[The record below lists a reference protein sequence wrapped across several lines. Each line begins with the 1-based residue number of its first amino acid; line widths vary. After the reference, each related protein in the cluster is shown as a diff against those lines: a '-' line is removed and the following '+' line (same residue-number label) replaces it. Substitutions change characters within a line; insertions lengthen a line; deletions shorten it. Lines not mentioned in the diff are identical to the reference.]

1 MQLHDNFVAKVVI
14 FFDIHNKLSGN
25 VVFFIFSAEFMKKSL
40 YISKYTTNRPCEAV
54 GVNEANGFLLPIVY
68 SICFMW
74 HFYSNSIMSK
84 YINLVCSSSSFLVNS
99 TNPFFK

>member
-54 GVNEANGFLLPIVY
+54 GVEEIKGLVQNAKGLVVRNAKWAVYKCQMLLMHMPI
-68 SICFMW
+68 
-74 HFYSNSIMSK
+74 NSL
-84 YINLVCSSSSFLVNS
+84 YE
-99 TNPFFK
+99 

>member
-54 GVNEANGFLLPIVY
+54 GVEEING
-68 SICFMW
+68 CG
-74 HFYSNSIMSK
+74 
-84 YINLVCSSSSFLVNS
+84 
-99 TNPFFK
+99 TNPNGSLYESQMLLVQMPINSLYE